1 MEMESV
7 KKLKSTVEKCL
18 DELAKKTDL
27 TPAETKAALDGME
40 LREMLKCEL
49 EDCKAKEAESE
60 YSERGYSRHG
70 EPYRQYHITSFGRP
84 MMMTHPRGSYTNSMR
99 GPYDGHSV
107 DGYSGDYGVQ
117 GWYRSGD
124 GMSNCG
130 PDPYYYGPDSSE
142 RSRGGYSRHSLGDRV
157 VEKLEHMMDA
167 TDSNYEREELHKFIR
182 MIRSAAD

>member
-1 MEMESV
+1 MEVESM

-18 DELAKKTDL
+18 DELSQKPDL

-40 LREMLKCEL
+40 LREMLKCEI
-49 EDCKAKEAESE
+49 EDCKMADKEKEKYE
-60 YSERGYSRHG
+60 EGGYSGHDQ
-70 EPYRQYHITSFGRP
+70 PYRQYHITSFGRP
-84 MMMTHPRGSYTNSMR
+84 IRVSYGDRSYRSM
-99 GPYDGHSV
+99 PM
-107 DGYSGDYGVQ
+107 YSGDYGVQ

-124 GMSNCG
+124 DMSHCG
-130 PDPYYYGPDSSE
+130 YDPNYYRDGSMDYSE
-142 RSRGGYSRHSLGDRV
+142 RGMRGYSRHSLGDRV